1 MKKKIKEKKR
11 LRKEVRFNQK
21 EFDKLEII
29 LKNFKGNFS
38 KFVKFHINNKFDYKE
53 NTPIKYTTIKP
64 NTLTEL
70 SRIGNNFNQISRYLN
85 THQSDIN
92 KISFE
97 KVQQNLLK
105 VGEELERIELTIKN
119 YDN

>member
-1 MKKKIKEKKR
+1 MKKSITKRVRINSKELLKLNIKLKY
-11 LRKEVRFNQK
+11 FN
-21 EFDKLEII
+21 
-29 LKNFKGNFS
+29 GNFS

-53 NTPIKYTTIKP
+53 NTPIKDTTIKP